1 MFKLFF
7 DSSKG
12 EEKFGRKNFLELVSV
27 FVSPPLFSVL
37 HGRQEL
43 GFVDE
48 MTFFGKQNEPRVL
61 LLGGRAWRVNH
72 LDWQRRVAHVE
83 PADSVGRSRWQG
95 QGQGSH
101 YDLCQSIKLVLA
113 TEEMSERWSQRARDR
128 IHVLREEQAWV
139 ESANTMV
146 VRDSD
151 GRLRWWTFAGQRA
164 NHVLAQVLSGL
175 TSSKV
180 RVGNLALEFECR
192 LTLEDIE
199 GDVTILRLSELDA
212 VRLVVDE
219 SVVDGLKFS
228 ACLPTE
234 MALEMLG
241 ERLADV
247 SGAKQVLNQ
256 PVRLITATDQQ
267 G

>member
-1 MFKLFF
+1 
-7 DSSKG
+7 
-12 EEKFGRKNFLELVSV
+12 
-27 FVSPPLFSVL
+27 LFSVL

-43 GFVDE
+43 GFVAE

-72 LDWQRRVAHVE
+72 LDWQRRVAYVE

-95 QGQGSH
+95 QGQGLH

-128 IHVLREEQAWV
+128 IHVLREEHDWA
-139 ESANTMV
+139 ESANTVV
-146 VRDSD
+146 VRVSD

-175 TSSKV
+175 MTSTVK
-180 RVGNLALEFECR
+180 VGNLALDFESR
-192 LTLEDIE
+192 LTLDDIE
-199 GDVTILRLSELDA
+199 AAMAVLRRSEVDG
-212 VRLVVDE
+212 VRPVVDE

-241 ERLADV
+241 ERLADT

-256 PVRLITATDQQ
+256 TVRFTASAEE
-267 G
+267 

>member
-1 MFKLFF
+1 M
-7 DSSKG
+7 
-12 EEKFGRKNFLELVSV
+12 
-27 FVSPPLFSVL
+27 
-37 HGRQEL
+37 
-43 GFVDE
+43 
-48 MTFFGKQNEPRVL
+48 
-61 LLGGRAWRVNH
+61 NH
-72 LDWQRRVAHVE
+72 LDWQRRVAYVE

-95 QGQGSH
+95 QGQGLH

-180 RVGNLALEFECR
+180 KVGNLALEFESR

-199 GDVTILRLSELDA
+199 GEMTILRLSELDA

-256 PVRLITATDQQ
+256 PVRFIAATDQQ
-267 G
+267 SEDKLLIRSASFEIPLH

>member
-1 MFKLFF
+1 
-7 DSSKG
+7 
-12 EEKFGRKNFLELVSV
+12 
-27 FVSPPLFSVL
+27 
-37 HGRQEL
+37 
-43 GFVDE
+43 
-48 MTFFGKQNEPRVL
+48 
-61 LLGGRAWRVNH
+61 
-72 LDWQRRVAHVE
+72 
-83 PADSVGRSRWQG
+83 
-95 QGQGSH
+95 
-101 YDLCQSIKLVLA
+101 
-113 TEEMSERWSQRARDR
+113 MSERWSQRARDR

-199 GDVTILRLSELDA
+199 GDMTILRLSELDA
-212 VRLVVDE
+212 VM
-219 SVVDGLKFS
+219 FS

-256 PVRLITATDQQ
+256 PVRLIAATDQQ